1 MPCAPTALERSRMSH
16 RRKNNHREFACAA
29 RAFTWGILLLLLA
42 ACSEFDG
49 PSDIDKCKDFMDVPL
64 WDEAIAICPT
74 DTDEGKSLGGQ
85 ARLGRAGVS
94 FLDLL
99 DGLSSSSLGGEALI
113 FDLFAIAVSSSE
125 FTDVED
131 AVNLFLSI
139 SSDADTGVSNR
150 TDSDN
155 FNLTIATDVLLIS
168 LLKEHLSISI
178 DSTTGEFSVPGIT
191 DTGIDTISS
200 TSSATDIQTVFTNIY
215 TNNSTGSGSYY
226 TTTPLLWDVS
236 SANTDLSR
244 ISTYV
249 AANAAGAG
257 ALGDGGLSGDP
268 ALTSLSALDFSVKI
282 DNGNCGYSS
291 GTTIDVDTVVLK
303 FPRRLN
309 TSDSTADYLADE
321 LLFVNGDSLEWQ
333 GSFPLPSALVNPDF
347 IGVDCGAGLSVGAF
361 GTCMGSA
368 VLFANFTSV
377 TESDLTTTITC
388 GGSCTS
394 FPVLSTDGNSAG
406 ADEVSGEGAKAKS
419 DLSAVL
425 DQLYPIDNTVTA
437 PTGTNPAYACGAGD
451 GLVHYREYDAYLRT
465 LGQ

>member
-1 MPCAPTALERSRMSH
+1 
-16 RRKNNHREFACAA
+16 
-29 RAFTWGILLLLLA
+29 
-42 ACSEFDG
+42 
-49 PSDIDKCKDFMDVPL
+49 MDDAL

-74 DTDEGKSLGGQ
+74 DTDEGKSLSGQ

-99 DGLSSSSLGGEALI
+99 DGLSSSTLDGEALI
-113 FDLFAIAVSSSE
+113 FSLFDIGVNNPD
-125 FTDVED
+125 FTDVEG

-139 SSDADTGVSNR
+139 STDADTGASNR

-168 LLKEHLSISI
+168 LLKVHLAISI
-178 DSTTGEFSVPGIT
+178 DSATGAFSVPGVT
-191 DTGIDTISS
+191 DTGIDTVS
-200 TSSATDIQTVFTNIY
+200 TTSAATDIQTVFKNIY
-215 TNNSTGSGSYY
+215 TNNSTGTGSYY

-268 ALTSLSALDFSVKI
+268 ALESLSALDFSVKI
-282 DNGNCGYSS
+282 DNGKCGYSS
-291 GTTIDVDTVVLK
+291 GTTIDADTVVFQ

-309 TSDSTADYLADE
+309 TSDSTAVYFADE
-321 LLFVNGDSLEWQ
+321 LQYVNGSTLEWQ

-347 IGVDCGAGLSVGAF
+347 FDVECGGNATAALGEF
-361 GTCMGSA
+361 GTCMTTNTTAISGSA
-368 VLFANFTSV
+368 GAALTIDP
-377 TESDLTTTITC
+377 TLTTTDVNVTGATTGSIC
-388 GGSCTS
+388 GGGICTVWPLLEIDNNAGTDES
-394 FPVLSTDGNSAG
+394 GANGTTAKDELSQ
-406 ADEVSGEGAKAKS
+406 
-419 DLSAVL
+419 VL
-425 DQLYPIDNTVTA
+425 DTAWPIDNTVTS